1 MIVAPFA
8 GAWIEIGVLLI
19 SLTVFIVAPF
29 AGAWIEIRE
38 DEEGVPA
45 ARGRSLRGSVD

>member
-1 MIVAPFA
+1 MNYVADKAAQDP
-8 GAWIEIGVLLI
+8 
-19 SLTVFIVAPF
+19 VAPF